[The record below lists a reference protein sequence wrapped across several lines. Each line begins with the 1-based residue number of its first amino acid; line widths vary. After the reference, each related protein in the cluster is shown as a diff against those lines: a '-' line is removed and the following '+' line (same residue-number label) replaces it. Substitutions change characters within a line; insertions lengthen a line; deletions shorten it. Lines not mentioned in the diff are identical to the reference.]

1 MCTDGYCEHN
11 VAPLPEP
18 ADPAASGLSRRGVLT
33 VGAATAALTLGPMT
47 FAHAADSAS
56 GSGSGAPADGTQVS
70 QTITGHLETGVV
82 DFVYLPVVI
91 PAGVKQ
97 IDVSYSYDNPSVVP
111 GDKTNSCDIGVFD
124 ERGVALG
131 GPGFRGWSGGFRTA
145 FSINASEA
153 TPGYLPGP
161 VNKGTWHIALGPYQ
175 VAQTGMNYK
184 VQVTLTY
191 GKPGPAF
198 VPNYPPT
205 RAKGRGQAWYRG
217 DCHLHTVYSDGKRLP
232 SEVAAGA
239 RAANLDFMVSTDH
252 NTSASHGVWGQ
263 YAGPDLLII
272 TGEEI
277 TTRNGH
283 WVAMG
288 LPAGEWI
295 DWRYRSRDD
304 AFPRFAREVRKH
316 GGLVVPAHMYCAY
329 VACQWKFGFDDA
341 DATEVWTGPWTYDD
355 EHAVSTWDQK
365 LGEAVRSGK
374 RWLPAVGNSDAH
386 SVPQVIGLPQ
396 NVVYAEDLRTDA
408 LMDGLRAGRN
418 WIAESSS
425 VHVDFTVTGGGKQAG
440 IGQTLTLPTQA
451 PVDVRL
457 EAHGVPNGTV
467 RLITDE
473 GQMFQQSLDANGDGV
488 LTWRTTPSL
497 AAYVRAEIRH
507 PMADGTAGQGNTMGD
522 ALMFGPMA
530 ALTNPVFLK
539 GTGNHGQG

>member
-11 VAPLPEP
+11 VAPLPES
-18 ADPAASGLSRRGVLT
+18 ADTASSGPSRRGVLT
-33 VGAATAALTLGPMT
+33 VGAATAALTLAPMT
-47 FAHAADSAS
+47 FAHAAD
-56 GSGSGAPADGTQVS
+56 GSQGAPGGTLAEGTQVT
-70 QTITGHLETGVV
+70 QTITGHLDTGAA
-82 DFVYLPVVI
+82 DFVYLPVRI

-97 IDVSYSYDNPSVVP
+97 IDVSYSYDHPAVVP

-124 ERGVALG
+124 ERGTALG

-145 FSINASEA
+145 FSISASEA

-161 VNKGTWHIALGPYQ
+161 VNKGTWHIVLGPYQ
-175 VAQTGMNYK
+175 VAQAGMNYQ

-191 GKPGPAF
+191 GKPGTPF
-198 VPNYPPT
+198 VPDYPPT
-205 RAKGRGQAWYRG
+205 RAKGRGRAWYRG

-232 SEVAAGA
+232 GEVAAGA

-252 NTSASHGVWGQ
+252 NTNSSHAVWGQ

-316 GGLVVPAHMYCAY
+316 GGIVAPAHMYCAY

-341 DATEVWTGPWTYDD
+341 DVTEVWTGPWTYDD

-365 LGEAVRSGK
+365 LGEAVRSGTD
-374 RWLPAVGNSDAH
+374 WLPAVGNSDAH
-386 SVPQVIGLPQ
+386 SVPQVIGLPH
-396 NVVYAEDLRTDA
+396 NVVYADDLRTDA
-408 LMDGLRAGRN
+408 VMDGFRAGRN

-425 VHVDFTVTGGGKQAG
+425 VRLDFTVTGAGKQAG
-440 IGQTLTLPTQA
+440 IGETLEAPADA

-457 EAHGVPNGTV
+457 EVHGVPNGTV

-473 GQMFQQSLDANGDGV
+473 GQMFQQSLDAAGEGGGV
-488 LTWRTTPSL
+488 GHTTPSL
-497 AAYVRAEIRH
+497 AAYVRAEVRH
-507 PMADGTAGQGNTMGD
+507 PMADGTPGQGNTMGD
-522 ALMFGPMA
+522 ALLFGPMA
-530 ALTNPVFLK
+530 ALTNPVFIK
-539 GTGNHGQG
+539 ETRG

>member
-11 VAPLPEP
+11 VAPLPESAETRTT
-18 ADPAASGLSRRGVLT
+18 ADTATDTASSGPSRRGVLT

-47 FAHAADSAS
+47 FAHAAD
-56 GSGSGAPADGTQVS
+56 GSRDAAGGTPADGTQVT
-70 QTITGHLETGVV
+70 QTITGHLDTGAA
-82 DFVYLPVVI
+82 DFVYLPVEI

-97 IDVSYSYDNPSVVP
+97 IDVSYSYDHPAVVP

-124 ERGVALG
+124 ERGTALG

-145 FSINASEA
+145 FSISASDA

-161 VNKGTWHIALGPYQ
+161 VNEGTWHIVLGPYQ
-175 VAQTGMNYK
+175 VAPAGMNYQ

-191 GKPGPAF
+191 GQPGTPF
-198 VPNYPPT
+198 VPDYPPT
-205 RAKGRGQAWYRG
+205 RAKGRGRAWYRG
-217 DCHLHTVYSDGKRLP
+217 DCHLHTVYSDGRRLP
-232 SEVAAGA
+232 GEVAAGA

-252 NTSASHGVWGQ
+252 NTNSSHAVWGR

-272 TGEEI
+272 PGEEI

-316 GGLVVPAHMYCAY
+316 GGIVAPAHMYCAY

-341 DATEVWTGPWTYDD
+341 DVTEVWTGPWTYDD

-365 LGEAVRSGK
+365 LGEAVRSGS

-386 SVPQVIGLPQ
+386 SVPQVIGLPH
-396 NVVYAEDLRTDA
+396 NVVYADDLRTDSV
-408 LMDGLRAGRN
+408 MDGLRAGRN

-425 VHVDFTVTGGGKQAG
+425 ITLDFTVTGAGRQAG
-440 IGQTLTLPTQA
+440 IGETLEAPADA

-457 EAHGVPNGTV
+457 EVHGVPNGTV

-473 GQMFQQSLDANGDGV
+473 GQMSQRSLDANGDASSCGAPRPRWSP
-488 LTWRTTPSL
+488 TSAPRSATRWPTAP
-497 AAYVRAEIRH
+497 RARATRWATH
-507 PMADGTAGQGNTMGD
+507 CCSARWPR
-522 ALMFGPMA
+522 
-530 ALTNPVFLK
+530 
-539 GTGNHGQG
+539 